1 MIHDPHLWLPAMKA
15 ALVSVMLI
23 SLVYRLGRA
32 LDRRHRLRRLHV
44 RRDDLHAARSR
55 RTTLE
60 KIASNGP
67 GLVVWASEEDAAWH
81 AWKTAVPRPQA
92 IPRLA
97 EHVSALHAKSGRLLS
112 TAEHA
117 GLDEAF
123 CESLRRMHR
132 HVAGLLH
139 EVAPRRVR

>member
-1 MIHDPHLWLPAMKA
+1 VTHDLSIWLPATKA

-60 KIASNGP
+60 KKIASNGP

-81 AWKTAVPRPQA
+81 AWKTAAPRPQA

-97 EHVSALHAKSGRLLS
+97 EHVSALHAKSGRLLA
-112 TAEHA
+112 TAEGA
-117 GLDEAF
+117 GCDAAF
-123 CESLRRMHR
+123 VESLAGMDR
-132 HVAGLLH
+132 HLAGLLAA
-139 EVAPRRVR
+139 VTRPR